1 MGLEKKKIGIIA
13 SAVCL
18 VGASTI
24 GYSLADNKAT
34 SSATRNFS
42 VTIPTAIPM
51 MQDSTGATIIAKNL
65 PIQNNSN
72 DNVVIKTLT
81 VKPGSGYSLSDLGSS
96 LPDKSFNIS
105 VDGVYAS
112 AAGGGVV
119 TGKQPVINQGQ
130 REELP
135 LAVKAGKL
143 GEKGHRNI
151 GTLEYEFAWEIQGV
165 RVKSEPTKKN
175 YTEGDAFSKDGLVIE
190 TIRGDGKPGT
200 EIRADSIVI
209 KNGDSLTKGQ
219 NTVTAEVT
227 VNGQK
232 HTIEIDG
239 LTVKEKAK
247 VVGIEVVKN
256 PDKMEYNEG
265 DRLVLDGM
273 IVKPKFSDGSTGE
286 EIPIGNITI
295 TDGSGDLKI
304 DTTSFGVS
312 VNIEG
317 QIYSTRI
324 DGLVVIPVVPKQV
337 DRTKMNSALST
348 LSGKITFVKTAYT
361 GDTSNTRLVRDI
373 SLRSAPGTVYAV
385 LEGNNATVYAAG
397 GIRGIDSVPNSLDT
411 YSKYNGMFQDYAC
424 SEMDISG
431 IDMSNVEHT
440 SGMFYNTSNMKKLT
454 LNGVKFGKVKRAHA
468 MFASSG
474 IENVN
479 LKDFN
484 FSDSLEYMSNM
495 FAKSGL
501 KSFSMG
507 GISLNSNLSMYDML
521 RECKSLTTAD
531 FDNVYLPN
539 ATIVYGIMRRCD
551 SLRTV
556 SMKNAEFGYKA
567 NLSSL
572 CYMCPNLVRVDT
584 AGSRISVGKSENMF
598 SDCTQ
603 LVIADLSGMTMN
615 MNPTTSHH
623 PTGSVTTYYTEN
635 MFKGCGSLDQVKVKT
650 ASDKDKIEKSKNF
663 PTHGVRFVVG

>member
-24 GYSLADNKAT
+24 GYSLADNKAA

-51 MQDSTGATIIAKNL
+51 MQDSTGNTRIAKNL
-65 PIQNNSN
+65 PIENKGDDS
-72 DNVVIKTLT
+72 VVIKTLT
-81 VKPGSGYSLSDLGSS
+81 VKPASGFSLSDAGSS
-96 LPDKSFNIS
+96 LPDNSFNIS

-112 AAGGGVV
+112 ASGGVV
-119 TGKQPVINQGQ
+119 NGKQPVINKGQ
-130 REELP
+130 RAELP

-165 RVKSEPTKKN
+165 RVKSEPTKKDYN
-175 YTEGDAFSKDGLVIE
+175 EGDAFSKDGLAIE

-209 KNGDSLTKGQ
+209 KDGDRLTKGQ
-219 NTVTAEVT
+219 STVTAEVT

-232 HTIEIDG
+232 HTIEIGG

-273 IVKPKFSDGSTGE
+273 IVKTKLSDGSTGE
-286 EIPIGNITI
+286 EIPIGDITV
-295 TDGSGDLKI
+295 TDVSGDLTI
-304 DTTSFGVS
+304 DTTSFGIS
-312 VNIEG
+312 VNIGG
-317 QIYSTRI
+317 QTYSERI
-324 DGLVVIPVVPKQV
+324 DGLVVIPVVAKQV
-337 DRTKMNSALST
+337 DRNKMNSALSA

-385 LEGNNATVYAAG
+385 LDGNNATVYAAG
-397 GIRGIDSVPNSLDT
+397 GIRGIDSVPYSLDT

-474 IENVN
+474 IENIN

-484 FSDSLEYMSNM
+484 FSDSLEHMSNM

-507 GISLNSNLSMYDML
+507 GISLNSNLSMFDML
-521 RECKSLTTAD
+521 RECKSLTTAN
-531 FDNVYLPN
+531 FDNIYLPN
-539 ATIVYGIMRRCD
+539 TTIVHGLMRGCE

-556 SMKNAEFGYKA
+556 SMKNAELGYKA
-567 NLSSL
+567 DLSSI
-572 CYMCPNLVRVDT
+572 CTRCTNLVRFDT
-584 AGSRISVGKSENMF
+584 AGSNISVGKSVNTF
-598 SDCTQ
+598 YDCTQ
-603 LVIADLSGMTMN
+603 LSIADLSGLNMV
-615 MNPTTSHH
+615 MNPTTSNH
-623 PTGSVTTYYTEN
+623 PTGSVTTYYTED
-635 MFKGCGSLDQVKVKT
+635 MFKGCGSLAQVKVKT
-650 ASDKDKIEKSKNF
+650 ASDKNKIEKSRNF
-663 PTHGVRFVVG
+663 PTHGVRVVVG